1 MITGRRQT
9 GDKFNVFVCIASCFF
24 FRRKGSIVKNKFS
37 ESCFG
42 RNSVMAFYLAVLF
55 KHEKLEEK
63 KSQNIVFFFFVT
75 ICSKARPERWTALK

>member
-1 MITGRRQT
+1 
-9 GDKFNVFVCIASCFF
+9 
-24 FRRKGSIVKNKFS
+24 
-37 ESCFG
+37 
-42 RNSVMAFYLAVLF
+42 MAFYLAVLF